1 MAFAARVA
9 AATSPRA
16 STSGRTSGRFARRAS
31 TPARLGTTPTRGAR
45 DADAGADAPSCA
57 CRKCRDTG
65 RCDCKDCNASGF
77 LPPGGYHLK
86 NVVDMKNAVGTR
98 WTAHKRTRGWR
109 HFECVGASPKAKT
122 LTLRAT
128 CDTSVTVDI
137 PVKFLKDRM
146 EWSAGWKQREELDWV
161 GDVDAPGG
169 AVAYPKGRTTCAKCQ
184 GVGTL
189 PCEAKGCRE
198 GLVKIEKQRAVIE
211 KTEKIFRRQLEALR
225 ENDDEESKRRSAAI
239 KKQLNTKSQMKKER
253 ARELADR
260 ERAEKLTSSDSG
272 DGWSAYRNARRD
284 EDLERWLAGAAVER
298 DPDEQ
303 Q

>member
-211 KTEKIFRRQLEALR
+211 KTEKFFRRQLEALR
-225 ENDDEESKRRSAAI
+225 ETDDEESKRRSAAI
-239 KKQLNTKSQMKKER
+239 KKQLNTKS
-253 ARELADR
+253 
-260 ERAEKLTSSDSG
+260 
-272 DGWSAYRNARRD
+272 
-284 EDLERWLAGAAVER
+284 
-298 DPDEQ
+298 
-303 Q
+303 